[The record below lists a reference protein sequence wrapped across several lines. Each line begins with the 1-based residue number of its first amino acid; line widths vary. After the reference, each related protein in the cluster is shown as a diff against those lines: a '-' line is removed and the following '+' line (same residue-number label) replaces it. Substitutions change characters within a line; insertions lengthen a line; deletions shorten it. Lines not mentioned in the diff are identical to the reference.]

1 MLFKK
6 PLGLEFL
13 QDHEPLGLESYQ
25 DLDLNF
31 FKVPEPSLLVGY
43 L

>member
-6 PLGLEFL
+6 PFGLDFF
-13 QDHEPLGLESYQ
+13 QD
-25 DLDLNF
+25 
-31 FKVPEPSLLVGY
+31 PEPSLLVGY

>member
-6 PLGLEFL
+6 PLGLEFFH
-13 QDHEPLGLESYQ
+13 D
-25 DLDLNF
+25 
-31 FKVPEPSLLVGY
+31 PEPTLLVGY